1 MSDLENW
8 EGGAP
13 RQPRAYG
20 RASDNAHVYQSGAN
34 QYVTHFHI
42 TAEARG
48 QAAHEARERADVVV
62 QVLTRAVGEWAAR
75 CQELEE
81 KARRAKAEGRAE
93 AHAEFAQKLRDAEL
107 RVMQAQRTM
116 RQAEEE
122 RRKAEALLAQAQQE
136 LARHRRVADRDG
148 EDTSRHDPAGM
159 ARDRQETEQFSELL
173 ERAEAELG
181 AVREELRQLGDEI
194 NGQGDGRDT
203 AQVIE
208 GQWTRQP
215 GVDEQPVPARAA
227 APNSDGGA
235 PAAVP
240 ADAPAAGSGNRTPV
254 PGPARY
260 SLIGVAWVVCALPP
274 WVPMLV
280 VSANRAAYASDAS
293 LWGVVPFTLVTVLVG
308 VVAVFL
314 GLLLAVMATTDMLD
328 RDSELNAGVPALLLS
343 LAATAVFLVAAF
355 FTPLNWPGPAGEWGR
370 GLASAVG
377 LG

>member
-1 MSDLENW
+1 MSDLENR

-13 RQPRAYG
+13 RQSRAYG

-122 RRKAEALLAQAQQE
+122 RRRAEALLAQAQQE

-148 EDTSRHDPAGM
+148 EDTSRHDLAGM

-181 AVREELRQLGDEI
+181 AVREELRQLGGEI
-194 NGQGDGRDT
+194 DGQGDGRGT

-208 GQWTRQP
+208 GQWTRQS
-215 GVDEQPVPARAA
+215 GMDEQPVPVRAVA
-227 APNSDGGA
+227 ADGDAGA
-235 PAAVP
+235 PAADPP
-240 ADAPAAGSGNRTPV
+240 ARSGNRTPV
-254 PGPARY
+254 PGPPRY

-274 WVPMLV
+274 CVPMLV
-280 VSANRAAYASDAS
+280 VTANRAAYASDAS
-293 LWGVVPFTLVTVLVG
+293 LWGVVPFTFGTVLVG

-314 GLLLAVMATTDMLD
+314 GLVLAVMATTDMLN
-328 RDSELNAGVPALLLS
+328 RDSEVNASVPALLLS
-343 LAATAVFLVAAF
+343 LVATAVFLVAAF
-355 FTPLNWPGPAGEWGR
+355 FTPLSWPGPAGEWGR